1 MELISQYWPLLLVV
15 LYFAYRQYSSYK
27 VKRLLPLLKEEGA
40 ILVDVRSPEEYAS
53 GHAPD
58 TINIPLNSLSTELK
72 KFSRDKII
80 VVCCASGTRSAMAR
94 KLLQTNGFKKTYN
107 AGPWKVLLN

>member
-1 MELISQYWPLLLVV
+1 MEFISQYWPLLLVI
-15 LYFAYRQYSSYK
+15 LYFVYRQYSSYK
-27 VKRLLPLLKEEGA
+27 VRRLLPLLKEEGA
-40 ILVDVRSPEEYAS
+40 VLVDVRSPEEYAS

-58 TINIPLNSLSTELK
+58 TINIPLSSLSAELS
-72 KFSRDKII
+72 KFPRDQII

-107 AGPWKVLLN
+107 AGPWKALLS